1 MPFSVSVHPE
11 VAIPVDVWQQG
22 ASASRVAASV
32 SESDIFLAL
41 QEKYREPP
49 IFFPVDE
56 KMALVPAA
64 ILGFQHMIA
73 MLIGCGTVQLLRLE
87 RRRSSVRLA
96 ASSRQ
101 LPFCPITPTT
111 RAPSST

>member
-1 MPFSVSVHPE
+1 
-11 VAIPVDVWQQG
+11 
-22 ASASRVAASV
+22 
-32 SESDIFLAL
+32 LAL

-49 IFFPVDE
+49 TFFPVDE

-73 MLIGCGTVQLLRLE
+73 MLIGCGIDQPLRLK
-87 RRRSSVRLA
+87 RPRSSVRLA

-101 LPFCPITPTT
+101 LPFCPTTPTT